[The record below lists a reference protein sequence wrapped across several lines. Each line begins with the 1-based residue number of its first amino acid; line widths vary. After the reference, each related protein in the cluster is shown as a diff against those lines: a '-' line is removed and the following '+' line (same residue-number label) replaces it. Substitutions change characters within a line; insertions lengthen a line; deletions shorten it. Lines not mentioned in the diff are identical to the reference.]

1 MTLLPRRRKG
11 SGRKIR
17 KPSGNSSLG
26 QQDIL
31 KSPEHFIFD
40 PGVSPKSEPASP
52 VKPCPSPVKNVKV
65 GTTSCTGYYEL
76 YRVLQVV
83 QGTTSCTG
91 YYKLYRVGTTSCT
104 GYYKL
109 YRVGTTSC
117 TGYYKLYRVLRV
129 VQGTTSCTGYYELY
143 RVLRVVQGTTS
154 CTGYY
159 KLYRVLQVVQG
170 TTSCTGYYELYDGC
184 NVWRYILKL
193 AGNISNLIVTACLV

>member
-65 GTTSCTGYYEL
+65 GTTSCTGYYKL
-76 YRVLQVV
+76 YRVLQ
-83 QGTTSCTG
+83 
-91 YYKLYRVGTTSCT
+91 
-104 GYYKL
+104 
-109 YRVGTTSC
+109 
-117 TGYYKLYRVLRV
+117 
-129 VQGTTSCTGYYELY
+129 
-143 RVLRVVQGTTS
+143 VVQGTTS

-170 TTSCTGYYELYDGC
+170 TTSCTGYYKLYRVLQVVQGTTSCTGYYKLYDGC

-193 AGNISNLIVTACLV
+193 AGKISNLIVTACLV